1 MNATRRH
8 AGEGGVGRATS
19 DAAVRG
25 ALLIGVAVV
34 IGLLLLWRAHDDPST
49 ASGTITSPTEAPA
62 GDGAT
67 DPTTPA
73 GDGATT
79 LPPGATTTALPP
91 TPSTHVP
98 NQVPVLV
105 ANGSGTTKG
114 ASTVTNKLIP
124 IGYDTKPAADA
135 DQTYEKSKIF
145 YREGFAED
153 AKQIART
160 LGVPEPVESIIEAMP
175 ATPPVM
181 GAKVTANAQA
191 AQVLVLLG
199 TDQVIKQT

>member
-8 AGEGGVGRATS
+8 TGEGGVGRATS

-34 IGLLLLWRAHDDPST
+34 IGLLLLWRAHDDPDTVADTITTPTST
-49 ASGTITSPTEAPA
+49 AA

-67 DPTTPA
+67 DPSAPV
-73 GDGATT
+73 GDGGTT
-79 LPPGATTTALPP
+79 LPAGTPTTAAAP
-91 TPSTHVP
+91 TATTHVP

-105 ANGSGTTKG
+105 ANGSGTTRG
-114 ASTVTNKLIP
+114 ASNVTNKLIP
-124 IGYDTKPAADA
+124 SGYDTKPAADA
-135 DQTYEKSKIF
+135 DQTYETSKIF

-160 LGVPEPVESIIEAMP
+160 LGVAEPVESIIEAMP

-181 GAKVTANAQA
+181 GEKGTANAQA